1 MLCENG
7 QNTKFKTRD
16 FLAGEDSY
24 SVGFQGRRPWKRWY
38 PPTNNYNTELFLEWQ
53 HIWVKADTAPNT

>member
-38 PPTNNYNTELFLEWQ
+38 PPTNNYNTELFLE
-53 HIWVKADTAPNT
+53 